1 MDALKL
7 ERRAASALKD
17 SLRGAQSAG
26 SVQEILRAALR
37 GVRVATGWAL
47 GHAYVLAHDGTGE
60 LVSAGLWCAD
70 APDGFAR
77 FRAATEATRL
87 ERGVGLPGRVLASGS
102 AVLVEDVHS
111 DPNFPRATLDPGI
124 EVVAGFAFPV
134 RAGERVVAVLEF
146 FAGEAID
153 VDAALRDALA
163 VLGEEL
169 GQVIQQRWTTRALA
183 ESESRFRA
191 VARSAN
197 DAIVSADIDG
207 RVTFWND
214 CAERI
219 FGYSEA
225 EVMGGPLTRIIPPA
239 YREAHERG
247 VARLRDGAEPRVIGR
262 TVTLEGLRKDGT
274 LFPVEL
280 SLARWRVN
288 EACFFSGII
297 RDVSERRAAEERLLE
312 ALRRLEASEQLAREV
327 SLELQR
333 KNRELESRRAVLDA
347 DLREAGAFQRAM
359 LPSLADL
366 RVPDLSV
373 HACYQPAEIVG
384 GDLYD
389 VSPGPGGSVR
399 SLLADTVGHGVQA
412 SLRTMVVKTLYE
424 RHKAGAATPA
434 ALLAKLNADAIA
446 MHPDRQMRFAACC
459 FDLRPQ
465 PDGGATLRYANAG
478 QLPLMLLRGSKVIEL
493 YEPGPF
499 VGMTAAAVFVDREAE
514 LRPGD
519 RLYAYTDGLLDQW
532 NPDGEK
538 AEEDVVL
545 AALGAPGSLAE
556 VMREAVAGL
565 DRFRGA
571 EALPD
576 DLTLLGYELRG
587 R

>member
-1 MDALKL
+1 MDPLKE
-7 ERRAASALKD
+7 ERRASRALKD
-17 SLRGAQSAG
+17 SLRGAQSAS
-26 SVQEILRAALR
+26 SVGEILRAALR

-70 APDGFAR
+70 APERFAR

-87 ERGVGLPGRVLASGS
+87 ERGVGLPGRVLATGR
-102 AVLVEDVHS
+102 AVLVGDVHG

-134 RAGERVVAVLEF
+134 QAGERVVAVLEF
-146 FAGEAID
+146 FAVEAIE
-153 VDAALRDALA
+153 VDDALREALE
-163 VLGEEL
+163 VLGDEI
-169 GQVIQQRWTTRALA
+169 GQVIEQRWTTRALA

-214 CAERI
+214 CAERM

-225 EVMGGPLTRIIPPA
+225 DVMGGPLTRIIPPA

-247 VARLRDGAEPRVIGR
+247 VARIRDGAEGRVLGR
-262 TVTLEGLRKDGT
+262 TVTLEGLRKDGS
-274 LFPVEL
+274 LFPLEL
-280 SLARWRVN
+280 SLARWRVG
-288 EACFFSGII
+288 EATFFSGII
-297 RDVSERRAAEERLLE
+297 RDVSQRRAAEERLLE
-312 ALRRLEASEQLAREV
+312 ALKRLEASEQHAREV

-333 KNRELESRRAVLDA
+333 QNHELEKRRAVLDA
-347 DLREAGAFQRAM
+347 DLHEAGAFQRAM
-359 LPSLADL
+359 LPSLSDL
-366 RVPDLSV
+366 RVEGIAV

-389 VSPGPGGSVR
+389 VSAGPGGSVR
-399 SLLADTVGHGVQA
+399 ALLADTVGHGVQA

-424 RHKAGAATPA
+424 RHKAAAATPA
-434 ALLAKLNADAIA
+434 ALLARLNADAIA

-459 FDLRPQ
+459 FDLRREA
-465 PDGGATLRYANAG
+465 DGGATLRYANAG
-478 QLPLMLLRGSKVIEL
+478 QLPLVVLRDAEVIEL

-499 VGMTAAAVFVDREAE
+499 VGMTAAAVYVDREAA

-532 NPDGEK
+532 NPSGVK
-538 AEEDVVL
+538 ADEEAVV
-545 AALGAPGSLAE
+545 AALGAPGTLAG
-556 VMREAVAGL
+556 VMNETVGGL

-576 DLTLLGYELRG
+576 DLTLLGFELDG